1 MLQVDALQLLA
12 LRRKQS
18 GRQAGGADEGQQLAL
33 DAACLQLAAQLPQPD
48 RAVETLRQLL
58 AVRDNHAFSVMQAAL
73 APGVTQEV
81 RPDDEAAA
89 CRMRS
94 LFVRVSVTC
103 WPALGQG
110 GHLEV
115 PSAQCEDEVCACC
128 SLSCRHTT
136 RPGLMRWPVLAP
148 AVQQQKR

>member
-18 GRQAGGADEGQQLAL
+18 GRQAGGADKGQQLAL

-81 RPDDEAAA
+81 RPDDDDEAAA

-94 LFVRVSVTC
+94 LLVGASVTC
-103 WPALGQG
+103 WPALGKG
-110 GHLEV
+110 DVLEV
-115 PSAQCEDEVCACC
+115 PSAQCEDDVCVHA
-128 SLSCRHTT
+128 
-136 RPGLMRWPVLAP
+136 AP
-148 AVQQQKR
+148 CPAGTQQGQG